1 MSGVGATRTI
11 DRVKALVA
19 LVLLAGLA
27 STACS
32 GGSDEGGADPAPSTP
47 SVPESSASGG
57 GPEIDLAA
65 TDVCGLVR
73 DGIDAFNVGD
83 LEGTIERFEE
93 AVPLAED
100 LAEEQPSEQTET
112 LLDAVRY
119 YADIPAKDYVEESQ
133 TSAEFLEFKDFTLTE
148 CAYGGPPADAT
159 DPAIPA

>member
-1 MSGVGATRTI
+1 M
-11 DRVKALVA
+11 KALA
-19 LVLLAGLA
+19 TLVLLAGLTT
-27 STACS
+27 TACS
-32 GGSDEGGADPAPSTP
+32 GGSDERGADQADSTP
-47 SVPESSASGG
+47 FVPDESTSGG
-57 GPEIDLAA
+57 GAEIDLAA

-73 DGIDAFNVGD
+73 DGIDAFNIGD

-93 AVPLAED
+93 AIPLAED

-119 YADIPAKDYVEESQ
+119 YADIPARDYVEESQ